1 MIAALTRFVKAL
13 RDEGI
18 KASPAELLDATRAVE
33 IVGLENRARFREALS
48 ATLAKSHDQRE
59 TFRRVFDRFFVPP
72 HREGKGEK
80 RGRAGVGGSGGSR
93 RGRPGL
99 ERTPS
104 SRTLPRK
111 TDAESPRERTAKP
124 PSHGEDRGGER
135 VRRMLDATDRRG
147 PDRVGRLRRAATTR
161 VGEKAAASSRRG
173 DAVDLDRVDLKG
185 PLTVEDERDL
195 ARRVP
200 RMIETLR
207 LRSSRRLRPSSRG
220 RLWSR
225 RLFRDNLTHG
235 GVPFVLPFRRAKPR
249 RVRVTLL
256 VDVSYSAARATG
268 YFLWMAAEFLRL
280 ERRTR
285 VLAFVDRPVDA
296 TREIDAWLR
305 GRGDADAAVR
315 GSRDGPRPARGRRRA
330 PPGEGIRPAGR
341 PFAEMLDSLRGLNL
355 AAPSDYG
362 RAFHALAGSRLRPR
376 GRDTVLVILGDGRT
390 NRFDPLS
397 WALEELVSGCRAV
410 LWLVPE
416 RRESWGTGDS
426 ALADY
431 LPHADVVVEAW
442 NLAGLADG
450 LEALLRRL

>member
-1 MIAALTRFVKAL
+1 MIAALARFVEAL
-13 RDEGI
+13 REEGVH
-18 KASPAELLDATRAVE
+18 ASPAELLDATRAVA
-33 IVGLENRARFREALS
+33 IVGLEDRARFRGALS
-48 ATLAKSHDQRE
+48 ATLAKSHDQRG

-72 HREGKGEK
+72 RRNGRGEEKGRTGAGGGGRSGRGKPGPEGVPAS
-80 RGRAGVGGSGGSR
+80 RAV
-93 RGRPGL
+93 P
-99 ERTPS
+99 
-104 SRTLPRK
+104 K
-111 TDAESPRERTAKP
+111 KKDVESPRGTGPESPRRAGESDRERM
-124 PSHGEDRGGER
+124 
-135 VRRMLDATDRRG
+135 RRMLEAADRRG
-147 PDRVGRLRRAATTR
+147 PDRVGRLRRAATSREGDKSATP
-161 VGEKAAASSRRG
+161 SRRG
-173 DAVDLDRVDLKG
+173 AAVDLDRVDLKG
-185 PLTVEDERDL
+185 PLSAEDERDL

-200 RMIETLR
+200 RMLETLR
-207 LRSSRRLRPSSRG
+207 LKSGRRLRRSSRG
-220 RLWSR
+220 RLWPR
-225 RLFRDNLTHG
+225 RLFRENLTRG
-235 GVPFVLPFRRAKPR
+235 GVPFVLPFRRTKPR

-256 VDVSYSAARATG
+256 VDVSYSAARASG

-305 GRGDADAAVR
+305 GRPGVDPEARESR
-315 GSRDGPRPARGRRRA
+315 GGPRPARGRRRA
-330 PPGEGIRPAGR
+330 APGGGIRPAGR
-341 PFAEMLDSLRGLNL
+341 PFAEMLDSLPGLNL

-362 RAFHALAGSRLRPR
+362 RAFHALLGSRSRPR

-390 NRFDPLS
+390 NRFDPLA
-397 WALEELVSGCRAV
+397 WALEDLASACRAV

-416 RRESWGTGDS
+416 RRASWGTGDS

>member
-1 MIAALTRFVKAL
+1 MIAALVRFVEAL
-13 RDEGI
+13 REEGI
-18 KASPAELLDATRAVE
+18 HASPAELLDATRAAE
-33 IVGLENRARFREALS
+33 TVGLEDRARFREALS
-48 ATLAKSHDQRE
+48 ATLAKSRDQRQ
-59 TFRRVFDRFFVPP
+59 TFRRVFDRFFTPP
-72 HREGKGEK
+72 HREGKGERK
-80 RGRAGVGGSGGSR
+80 GRAGAGGGGKSA
-93 RGRPGL
+93 RGKPGPDGA
-99 ERTPS
+99 PS
-104 SRTLPRK
+104 SQTTPGRR
-111 TDAESPRERTAKP
+111 DGESPRAGTPAPRRRGDER
-124 PSHGEDRGGER
+124 DVQR
-135 VRRMLDATDRRG
+135 VSRLLDATDRRG
-147 PDRVGRLRRAATTR
+147 PGRVGRLRRAATTP
-161 VGEKAAASSRRG
+161 EDAKPAQSSRRG
-173 DAVDLDRVDLKG
+173 DARDADRVDLKG
-185 PLTVEDERDL
+185 PLTVEDEREL

-200 RMIETLR
+200 RMVETLR

-225 RLFRDNLTHG
+225 RLFRENLTHG
-235 GVPFVLPFRRAKPR
+235 GIPFVLPFRRPKPR

-285 VLAFVDRPVDA
+285 VLTFVDRPVDA
-296 TREIDAWLR
+296 TREIGAWLR
-305 GRGDADAAVR
+305 GRGDEDGAVR
-315 GSRDGPRPARGRRRA
+315 ASRGGPRPARGRRRTA
-330 PPGEGIRPAGR
+330 PGEGIRPAGR
-341 PFAEMLDSLRGLNL
+341 SFAGMLESLRELNL

-362 RAFHALAGSRLRPR
+362 RTFHALAASRWRPR

-390 NRFDPLS
+390 NRFDPLA

-416 RRESWGTGDS
+416 RRALWGTGDS

-442 NLAGLADG
+442 NLAGLAHG